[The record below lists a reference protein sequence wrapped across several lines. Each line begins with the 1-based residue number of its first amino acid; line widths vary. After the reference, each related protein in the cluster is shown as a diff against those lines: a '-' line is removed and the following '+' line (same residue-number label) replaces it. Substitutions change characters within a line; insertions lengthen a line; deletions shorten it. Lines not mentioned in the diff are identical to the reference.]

1 MNKKYQTF
9 VPIIF
14 ILAAFVFILIMFFTV
29 YPKYNEFNDKTQE
42 SNQILE
48 DNQTYKEQAKAVIEQ
63 NKIKLQS
70 IKQVYE
76 SNINAENNNLSAY
89 GTMFDE
95 IIKKAQANGLAIRS
109 IEYNMNPANNEVLN
123 SFSDLYNVCE
133 LKFFFVGTYRQL
145 QTFLSDLIDNYQYLV
160 SVSNMDITAFSGNTD
175 YIIIKMGIVL
185 YAKKPS
191 QSSSPFPTQ
200 QVAK

>member
-48 DNQTYKEQAKAVIEQ
+48 DNQTYKEQYEQAKAVIEQ

-145 QTFLSDLIDNYQYLV
+145 QTFLSD
-160 SVSNMDITAFSGNTD
+160 
-175 YIIIKMGIVL
+175 
-185 YAKKPS
+185 
-191 QSSSPFPTQ
+191 
-200 QVAK
+200 